1 MVANILRANCVV
13 KQNAKYRCIYLYFKW
28 PARTYIYYTKKP
40 IHLLTVIITVRQRE
54 IDKKFLGM
62 NEEKKI
68 PNRRQSG
75 RELYTFTDRAQ
86 SG

>member
-1 MVANILRANCVV
+1 MHLPVFSSDLHAHI
-13 KQNAKYRCIYLYFKW
+13 KLYK
-28 PARTYIYYTKKP
+28 TP
-40 IHLLTVIITVRQRE
+40 IHSLTVITAVRQRE
-54 IDKKFLGM
+54 IDKKFLVM